1 MGNRPGQKIKLTS
14 IDELLCVPQTA
25 GTTDVDVNAIYPFE
39 NHPFKVLDDEKME
52 ELVDSIKLNGI
63 LTPVIVRPDDEGTYE
78 MISGHRRLHAAK
90 RAGLQK
96 IPAIVKEMTNDDAI
110 LAMVDSNLQREE
122 ILPSEKAFA
131 YKMKYEAMKRKAGRP
146 QRKTALDR
154 AENDSQVGNNNSAQV
169 GPNLWTSELL
179 AQQVG
184 ESKNS
189 IKRYIRLTELIPQL
203 LELVDEKRLPFVTGY
218 EMSFFTREIQKW
230 LYEYCRE
237 NGIPKWDQVN
247 GLRGVDMAKLT
258 QEEMIQMLNGIRPAQ
273 TLPSKITFTERKL
286 NQYLPKYMSMPE
298 KERLII
304 TLLEKWKEEH
314 EEG

>member
-52 ELVDSIKLNGI
+52 ELVDSIKLNGV

-131 YKMKYEAMKRKAGRP
+131 YKMKYEAMRRQGARKDL
-146 QRKTALDR
+146 TS
-154 AENDSQVGNNNSAQV
+154 SQVGTKLRADN
-169 GPNLWTSELL
+169 EL
-179 AQQVG
+179 ARQVG
-184 ESKNS
+184 ESRNQVQ
-189 IKRYIRLTELIPQL
+189 RYIRLTELIPEL
-203 LELVDEKRLPFVTGY
+203 LNLVDEKRLPFVTGY
-218 EMSFFTREIQKW
+218 EMTFFTREIQKW

-273 TLPSKITFTERKL
+273 TLSSKITFTERKL

>member
-154 AENDSQVGNNNSAQV
+154 AENDSQVRNNNSAQV

>member
-52 ELVDSIKLNGI
+52 ELVDSIKLNGV
-63 LTPVIVRPDDEGTYE
+63 LTPVIVRPDDERTYE

-154 AENDSQVGNNNSAQV
+154 AENDSQVRNNNSAQV